1 MNQISVKEAVDKIFY
16 YYENFGERDYI
27 GEPVTQIE
35 HMVQG
40 AMFAEQDRRKPEI
53 ILAMF
58 LHDIGHL
65 LELELEDSKE
75 KMGDLGVM
83 NHEGKGRKFLE
94 NMGVPY
100 PIPNL
105 VENHVKVKRYL
116 VGKNPEYYQKLSDAS
131 KQTLVYQG
139 GPMYS
144 EEIESFETDPLFS
157 DSLLV
162 REYDEMSKV
171 PNIKF
176 KSLDFYRGF
185 LTSYLLLKSS

>member
-40 AMFAEQDRRKPEI
+40 AMFAEQDRREPEI

-65 LELELEDSKE
+65 LELELNDSKE

-94 NMGVPY
+94 DMGVPY

-116 VGKNPEYYQKLSDAS
+116 VGKNQEYYQKLSDAS
-131 KQTLVYQG
+131 KQTLAYQG
-139 GPMYS
+139 GPMS
-144 EEIESFETDPLFS
+144 PEEIVSFETDPLFS

-171 PNIKF
+171 PNIKL